1 MEFSTV
7 DDYKYGMID
16 TYLKSSMDNRY
27 VAGIKI
33 PMNNWNARDELAMSI
48 LLTVY
53 KVINGSIYTEYHPFD
68 SLELGRHNEMF
79 DTINTCQTL
88 FKSYIR
94 HLKNGIYSVGHVKIV
109 VGIINFFNQHNF
121 VPTDLDFTEDLIKA
135 ATIVEGMLQYTTSGK
150 FTNECLKLIEEYQA
164 LQLLKG

>member
-1 MEFSTV
+1 MEFKTI
-7 DDYKYGMID
+7 DDYRYGMID
-16 TYLKSSMDNRY
+16 TYLKGSMDNRC

-53 KVINGSIYTEYHPFD
+53 KVINGSMYTEYHPFD
-68 SLELGRHNEMF
+68 SLELERHNEMF

-88 FKSYIR
+88 FKSYIK
-94 HLKNGIYSVGHVKIV
+94 HLKNGIYSIGHVKIV

-150 FTNECLKLIEEYQA
+150 FTDECLKLIEKYQA

>member
-1 MEFSTV
+1 MEFKTV

-27 VAGIKI
+27 VAGIMI

-48 LLTVY
+48 LLTVF
-53 KVINGSIYTEYHPFD
+53 KVTNGHIYTEYHPFD
-68 SLELGRHNEMF
+68 SFEVGRHDEMF
-79 DTINTCQTL
+79 NTIDTCQTL
-88 FKSYIR
+88 FKSYIK
-94 HLKNGIYSVGHVKIV
+94 HLKNGIYSVGHVRIV

-135 ATIVEGMLQYTTSGK
+135 AIIVKGMLQYTTSGK
-150 FTNECLKLIEEYQA
+150 FTDECLA
-164 LQLLKG
+164 LVDDYRAAKMLEG